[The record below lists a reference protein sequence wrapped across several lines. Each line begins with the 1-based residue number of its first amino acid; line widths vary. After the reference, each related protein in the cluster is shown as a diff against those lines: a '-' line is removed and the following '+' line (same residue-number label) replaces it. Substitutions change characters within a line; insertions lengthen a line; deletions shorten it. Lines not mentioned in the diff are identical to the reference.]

1 MRYFMQFSYL
11 GKHYHGWQRQ
21 PASLTVQE
29 AMEERLG
36 LLLGGEVALV
46 AAGRTDTGVHAREM
60 VAHFDWEAPIGEDFL
75 ERYNAFLPQDIAVR
89 GLRPVRP
96 EAHARFSALSRT
108 YEYHLLQ
115 QRDPFSLDTACFV
128 RQPVDF
134 DRMNTAAAYLMEF
147 SDFKAFSRSQTDV
160 KTYLCT
166 ITRASWEPRGGAWVF
181 TITADRFLRNMVR
194 AVVGTLLEVGKGRM
208 APEGIKEII
217 GSRDR
222 SRAGVSVPA
231 KGLYLTEI
239 TYPEGIYLTHGER

>member
-1 MRYFMQFSYL
+1 MRYFMHFSYL

-29 AMEERLG
+29 AMEERLK

-60 VAHFDWEAPIGEDFL
+60 VAHFDWEAPLDDAFL
-75 ERYNAFLPQDIAVR
+75 ERYNAFLPEDIVVR
-89 GLRPVRP
+89 GIRRVHP
-96 EAHARFSALSRT
+96 EAHARFSALART
-108 YEYHLLQ
+108 YEYHLIQ
-115 QRDPFSLDTACFV
+115 QRDPFALDTACFV
-128 RQPVDF
+128 RQPLDF
-134 DRMNTAAAYLMEF
+134 KGMNTAAAYLMEF
-147 SDFKAFSRSQTDV
+147 DDFKAFSRSQTDV
-160 KTYLCT
+160 KTYLCK
-166 ITRASWEPRGGAWVF
+166 ITRAAWEPRGGTWVF

-217 GSRDR
+217 SSRDR

-239 TYPEGIYLTHGER
+239 TYPEGIYLTDGER